1 MREKYQ
7 KFMEDTTNNDTYF
20 DFLLNFL
27 EYFKLSPKDIYGEN
41 YIINA
46 TTEDEW
52 LNNYET

>member
-7 KFMEDTTNNDTYF
+7 TFMEDTTNNDTYF
-20 DFLLNFL
+20 DFLLSFL

-41 YIINA
+41 YTINA